1 MGITAGTGD
10 LQAPTHLPL
19 RFVATAPFR
28 AAAPGPLP
36 SQPLAA
42 TEKTRRPRSSARP
55 PATCTRTR
63 MLPALPRVLAPS
75 QLPPTQSQAPGARAR
90 GGCAAS
96 LEAGAGWKK
105 SCRRMLRRGA
115 RRPPQSTRA
124 RIPQKFGSGS
134 VGSEMQPKPHFSE
147 PRANKH
153 AQARTQTS
161 PRLALAASGPGWPP
175 AGPGREGKAQAREG
189 SPPTSRSP
197 RGGRSAS
204 AAHRRDVSARRHRPG
219 LTVQRPAWAC
229 NSGVPVGLER
239 PPERPGRRGAWGRK
253 GAGEGKARL

>member
-1 MGITAGTGD
+1 
-10 LQAPTHLPL
+10 
-19 RFVATAPFR
+19 
-28 AAAPGPLP
+28 
-36 SQPLAA
+36 
-42 TEKTRRPRSSARP
+42 
-55 PATCTRTR
+55 

-75 QLPPTQSQAPGARAR
+75 QLPPTQSRAPGARAQ

-96 LEAGAGWKK
+96 LEAGAGCKT

-134 VGSEMQPKPHFSE
+134 VGSEMQPKPHSSE

-161 PRLALAASGPGWPP
+161 PRLALAASGLGWPP
-175 AGPGREGKAQAREG
+175 AGPGREGRAQAREG
-189 SPPTSRSP
+189 SPSTSRSL

-239 PPERPGRRGAWGRK
+239 PPERPVHCIRLLRSFALKRLEGCRVPQLPGPWWLRARSADSAVDLGPEKSDGGSDK
-253 GAGEGKARL
+253 GKATAKRGLAVSA